1 MAAAAPTQEESL
13 RNPFAIKMNIF
24 NNKLLEQP
32 EKVPFMKYFIKARR
46 ECFSQ
51 IMFNFMGYF
60 LALTTKEEL
69 FCVPHDKLREYGV
82 IKTNRSNDILT
93 CLKQYGL
100 EENEDF
106 TVRNVPQRGKSG
118 ATYKKMYTLSQDA
131 FKLCLMR
138 AKNSRQFA
146 NYYLMLEKVIGF
158 HQKYLDSY
166 TKQVIAFKDGKIDE
180 QIIKIDQ
187 QTIEIQEL
195 RADMRR
201 MLERTDHVVNQNNTL
216 VNQNNTLIQKVDDI
230 TEHNEVLE
238 DEIADVKTELVDVKD
253 ELVDVKDELKGTSA
267 RLDAVESHLDQ
278 RNIPPENP
286 ILSHEFVL
294 IKMPGTDT
302 HDEYTVIR
310 GQKKTVHQKIKSI
323 PKGTTIT
330 ILHKELEPN
339 PIDAFNRLKDEIKNF
354 NYQVIKNIMK
364 MKASKQRTQQKREY
378 RSMPTVAVKNTTI
391 RLRKN
396 NNHFNEEALVTML
409 TEILDEKY
417 EIEVEP

>member
-1 MAAAAPTQEESL
+1 VRYYISRKGLNTNASLCYISDVHATL
-13 RNPFAIKMNIF
+13 RNVPQQTPKTGKAYTHHKHNLVFVVQKQA
-24 NNKLLEQP
+24 
-32 EKVPFMKYFIKARR
+32 KVNLGFM
-46 ECFSQ
+46 E
-51 IMFNFMGYF
+51 YF
-60 LALTTKEEL
+60 LLLTTMIRK
-69 FCVPHDKLREYGV
+69 FIIPGDKLREYGV
-82 IKTNRSNDILT
+82 VTTNRSSDIKATLV
-93 CLKQYGL
+93 QYGFV
-100 EENEDF
+100 EGEDF
-106 TVRNVPQRGKSG
+106 TVRDVPQRGRSG
-118 ATYKKMYTLSQDA
+118 ATYKKEYTLSKKA
-131 FKLCLMR
+131 FKLSLMR
-138 AKNSRQFA
+138 ARNSYEYA
-146 NYYLMLEKVIGF
+146 NYYYLLEQVTGLYYE
-158 HQKYLDSY
+158 YLDRY
-166 TKQVIAFKDGKIDE
+166 NAKLLTIKDD
-180 QIIKIDQ
+180 KIDQ

-238 DEIADVKTELVDVKD
+238 DEIAEVKTELVDVKD

-354 NYQVIKNIMK
+354 NYQIIKNIMK

-378 RSMPTVAVKNTTI
+378 RSMPAVAVKNTTI